1 MVPQSRRKTVAAI
14 QIEVLNFVKHYGI
27 AHTAFLTLT
36 LRHGTNLK
44 TAQMAYNNAT
54 RRFLKEIFPAWIAVV
69 EFNSFD
75 RPHFHLLVATRHDYR
90 TGFDFQSYNA
100 MTAITDRA
108 YFEHRALTVSEKRER
123 GQLAHNLT
131 TDPRLK
137 ALWKRL
143 RERLPDFGF
152 SQRRPAELV
161 PIQKNAEAIAVYVT
175 TQFLFDQLLSFIP
188 KGARLVRFSASCPRV
203 IRACAGI
210 SHCLLEATNSGHC
223 ALPREMLAD
232 QAKAL
237 LAIDEPL
244 IREALERLLVNREV
258 LEEQIGEH
266 PLIFLPAL
274 RATEAGIAAKI
285 ALPVPESQT
294 AIATR
299 GGAEHPV
306 RRMLA
311 EDKLES
317 YKTVIE
323 PEEVQANP
331 VCWKGSRKSSNVF

>member
-1 MVPQSRRKTVAAI
+1 MTGAPNCRNSASTVRVDAYTLAKDI
-14 QIEVLNFVKHYGI
+14 SGI
-27 AHTAFLTLT
+27 GF
-36 LRHGTNLK
+36 K
-44 TAQMAYNNAT
+44 TADQ
-54 RRFLKEIFPAWIAVV
+54 
-69 EFNSFD
+69 
-75 RPHFHLLVATRHDYR
+75 
-90 TGFDFQSYNA
+90 
-100 MTAITDRA
+100 IT
-108 YFEHRALTVSEKRER
+108 EKV
-123 GQLAHNLT
+123 G
-131 TDPRLK
+131 
-137 ALWKRL
+137 
-143 RERLPDFGF
+143 
-152 SQRRPAELV
+152 
-161 PIQKNAEAIAVYVT
+161 
-175 TQFLFDQLLSFIP
+175 IP
-188 KGARLVRFSASCPRV
+188 TWESI

-294 AIATR
+294 AIAPR